1 MTKSIKAWAA
11 TGPGKPFER
20 FSYDPGPLKADEV
33 EIQVE
38 YCGLCHS
45 DLSMWQNEWG
55 LSTYPL
61 VPGHEVVGRIVAC
74 GGEVRGLA
82 DGQRVGL
89 GWFARSCMHCAQCMA
104 GDHHLCPAAEATIVG
119 RHGGFAERVRCHW
132 AWAVPLPEAL
142 PSSSSG
148 PLFCGGITVFS
159 PLMELGVRPVD
170 RAGVVGIGG
179 LGHLALQYL
188 RAWGCD
194 VTAFTSHAGKASDLE
209 SLGAHRVVASTDE
222 RALTDMAGS
231 LDLLLVATSAP
242 LDWPRFLTTLA
253 PRGQLHFVG
262 AVLEPLNIGAFS
274 LIAGQK
280 SVSGSPFGRISTLR
294 HMLDFSK
301 RHNVAPIVE
310 HFPMS
315 RVNDALDH
323 LRSGKARYRIVLDP
337 DF

>member
-11 TGPGKPFER
+11 AGPGKPFER
-20 FSYDPGPLKADEV
+20 FSYEPGPLKADEV

-55 LSTYPL
+55 MSAYPL
-61 VPGHEVVGRIVAC
+61 VPGHEVVGRIVAR

-82 DGQRVGL
+82 DGERVGL
-89 GWFARSCMHCAQCMA
+89 GWFARSCMHCAQCLT
-104 GDHHLCPAAEATIVG
+104 GDDHLCPTVEATIVG

-142 PSSSSG
+142 PSPTSG

-159 PLMELGVRPVD
+159 PLIELGLRPVD

-188 RAWGCD
+188 RAWGCE
-194 VTAFTSHAGKASDLE
+194 VTAFTSRAGKARDLE
-209 SLGAHRVVASTDE
+209 SMGAHRVVASTDE
-222 RALTDMAGS
+222 RALADMAGS
-231 LDLLLVATSAP
+231 LDLLLVTTSAA
-242 LDWPRFLTTLA
+242 LDWPRFITTLA
-253 PRGQLHFVG
+253 PRGHLHFVG

-274 LIAGQK
+274 LIGGQK

-294 HMLDFSK
+294 HMLDFSE
-301 RHNVAPIVE
+301 RHKIAPIVE

-323 LRSGKARYRIVLDP
+323 LHSGKARYRIVLDA

>member
-11 TGPGKPFER
+11 AGPGKPFER
-20 FSYDPGPLKADEV
+20 FSYEPGPLKADEV

-55 LSTYPL
+55 MSAYPL
-61 VPGHEVVGRIVAC
+61 VPGHEVVGRIVAR

-82 DGQRVGL
+82 DGERVGL
-89 GWFARSCMHCAQCMA
+89 GWFARSCMHCAQCLT
-104 GDHHLCPAAEATIVG
+104 GDYHLCPTVEATIVG

-142 PSSSSG
+142 PSPTSG

-159 PLMELGVRPVD
+159 PLIELGLRPVD

-188 RAWGCD
+188 RAWGCE
-194 VTAFTSHAGKASDLE
+194 VTAFTSRAGKTRDLE
-209 SLGAHRVVASTDE
+209 SMGAHRVVASTDE
-222 RALTDMAGS
+222 RALADMTGS
-231 LDLLLVATSAP
+231 LDLLLVTTSAA
-242 LDWPRFLTTLA
+242 LDWPRFITTLA
-253 PRGQLHFVG
+253 PRGHLHFVG

-294 HMLDFSK
+294 HMLDFSE
-301 RHNVAPIVE
+301 RHKIAPIVE

-323 LRSGKARYRIVLDP
+323 LHSGKARYRVVLDA